1 MINPANPNLNN
12 LDHLLQ
18 QKQIRPTAMRLLV
31 LDYLLKQA
39 AAVSLNDLETYF
51 HRSDRVTLYRTLKTF
66 EEKGL
71 VHKIDDGTGSVKYAR
86 CADDCFTH
94 EHYDLH
100 VHFNCKVCG
109 ETFCLPKSR
118 IPEIP
123 LPEKFRAEEVN
134 LVMKGVCAS
143 CTG

>member
-1 MINPANPNLNN
+1 MKN
-12 LDHLLQ
+12 LDLLLQ

-31 LDYLLKQA
+31 LDYLLQQSSA
-39 AAVSLNDLETYF
+39 TSLNDLEAWF

-86 CADDCFTH
+86 CQDDCLTH
-94 EHYDLH
+94 AHQDLH

-109 ETFCLPKSR
+109 ETFCLPTSR
-118 IPEIP
+118 IPGIP
-123 LPEKFRAEEVN
+123 LPDKFQAEEVN
-134 LVMKGVCAS
+134 LVMKGVCGN
-143 CTG
+143 CQP